1 MYQVDK
7 IIESQTT
14 IEKEIADLEKEIAD
28 MRNEIVEREKKLA
41 EKAAF
46 LPGLMKAKDLLS
58 SNLPNKNA
66 QEIIPYRPGNKL
78 KAYSSYQ

>member
-7 IIESQTT
+7 IIESQTA

-28 MRNEIVEREKKLA
+28 MRNEILDREKKLA

-46 LPGLMKAKDLLS
+46 LPGLIKAKDLLS
-58 SNLPNKNA
+58 SNLPKN
-66 QEIIPYRPGNKL
+66 EPIIPYRAKNNVM
-78 KAYSSYQ
+78 KAYSSYNN